1 MIKSVPKE
9 VEGENRLK
17 FALAAY
23 NIGMGHVKDAQV
35 LATKFGLDKNVWSDL
50 KTVLPLLSQKRYYR
64 SLRYGYA
71 RGSEPVRYVESI
83 YDYKDILENSTNEKE
98 LEKISVLVK
107 APETDLSK

>member
-1 MIKSVPKE
+1 MRMIEKVPEE
-9 VEGENRLK
+9 VKGDNRVK

-23 NIGMGHVKDAQV
+23 NIGLGHVKDAQE

-64 SLRYGYA
+64 SLKYGYA

-83 YDYKDILENSTNEKE
+83 YDYRDILENYTNDKDDNNA
-98 LEKISVLVK
+98 S
-107 APETDLSK
+107 